1 MHAGSPEN
9 FTYQSTVGYDNRR
22 VEYILSGEI
31 RQTEYNKLSNGIV
44 INGRDWSMY
53 ADKSLKAKGYID
65 EIHEMTYDEALA
77 VTESTNNTGGL
88 RKTNGNY
95 WLASSCPDDNVWSVW
110 YIRFEGSFSGNNCY
124 CWGIRPVI
132 SLTYG
137 VYIAS
142 GDGTEGNEYVLSKD

>member
-1 MHAGSPEN
+1 
-9 FTYQSTVGYDNRR
+9 
-22 VEYILSGEI
+22 
-31 RQTEYNKLSNGIV
+31 
-44 INGRDWSMY
+44 MY

-77 VTESTNNTGGL
+77 VTESTNETDGL
-88 RKTNGNY
+88 RKTNGSY

-132 SLTYG
+132 SLTSG